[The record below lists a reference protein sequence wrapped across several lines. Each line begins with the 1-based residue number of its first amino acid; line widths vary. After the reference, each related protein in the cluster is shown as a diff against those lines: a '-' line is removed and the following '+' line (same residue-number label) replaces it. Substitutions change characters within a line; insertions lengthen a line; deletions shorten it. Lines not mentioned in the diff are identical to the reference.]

1 MFFTPVQDTPGW
13 VLGMSIPESDL
24 MARSNALMQLLII
37 ILAVIV
43 TTVAILSFLIGNS
56 ISKPIKRLSNEV
68 LKFGS
73 GYLQVEFLAKGQDEV
88 AQIANALSSMA
99 KSIRDSFVAVKE
111 SALSVNKLSAQL
123 RE

>member
-1 MFFTPVQDTPGW
+1 
-13 VLGMSIPESDL
+13 MSIPESDL